1 MKKSFGL
8 TLLAFG
14 MLLAG
19 CGNEKISTTNQAQEE
34 TKGTT
39 GEGANSSQPQ
49 EELKAKIVDQVS
61 YVFTDPYAETTT
73 ASYFAVVQN
82 KVRFSRYYRND
93 RNILDKREQSLQ
105 QKNLLLFGHLHK
117 F

>member
-1 MKKSFGL
+1 
-8 TLLAFG
+8 

-61 YVFTDPYAETTT
+61 YVFTDPYGKLLRQA
-73 ASYFAVVQN
+73 
-82 KVRFSRYYRND
+82 
-93 RNILDKREQSLQ
+93 I
-105 QKNLLLFGHLHK
+105 LLLFK
-117 F
+117 TK